1 MPIKEQLDETYQKL
15 TKAGHISRNQSDTQP
30 ISYYFAPGRLNL
42 IGEHT
47 DYNGGNVF
55 PCAISFG
62 TYALF
67 RKREDDIV
75 TVYSENFPDKG
86 VISFSLSDLDYDK
99 ADNWANYPKGM
110 LKYLTEATKSLPSGF
125 DMVVYGNIP
134 NGAGLSSSASIE
146 LLTGVA
152 IDDAYDLGLD
162 RIQLIKLGQK
172 VENDFIGVNSGIMDQ
187 FAVGM
192 GQKDTAILLDCHTLD
207 YKLIPIKL
215 NDYCIIIMNTNKRRE
230 LADSKYNERR
240 SECEEALK
248 RLQTKLSIS
257 SLGDL
262 DIPTF
267 EANRGLI
274 HDDILEKRAK
284 HTVYEN
290 QRTLKAKDALKKN
303 DLVAFGHLMDE
314 SHDSLK
320 NDYEVTGKELDT
332 LVAAARRQPGVLGA
346 RMTGAGF
353 GGCAIALVKE
363 ANTADF
369 ETKVGAA
376 YQDEIG
382 YEATFYPAHI
392 ETGAKKLDW

>member
-1 MPIKEQLDETYQKL
+1 MSIKEQLDKTYQKL
-15 TKAGHISRNQSDTQP
+15 TKAGHISRSQSDTQ
-30 ISYYFAPGRLNL
+30 STNYYFAPGRINL

-67 RKREDDIV
+67 RKREDDLV
-75 TVYSENFPDKG
+75 TVYSENFPAKG
-86 VISFSLSDLDYDK
+86 VITFSLSDLDYDK

-110 LKYLTEATKSLPSGF
+110 VKYLTEAAKPLSSGF

-152 IDDAYDLGLD
+152 INDAYDLGVD

-207 YKLIPIKL
+207 YELVPIKL
-215 NDYCIIIMNTNKRRE
+215 KYYCIIIMNTNKRRE

-267 EANRGLI
+267 EANRDLI

-284 HTVYEN
+284 HAVYEN

-303 DLVAFGHLMDE
+303 DLTAFGQLMDE

-332 LVAAARRQPGVLGA
+332 LVAVARRQPGVLGA

-369 ETKVGAA
+369 EAKVGEA

>member
-1 MPIKEQLDETYQKL
+1 
-15 TKAGHISRNQSDTQP
+15 
-30 ISYYFAPGRLNL
+30 
-42 IGEHT
+42 
-47 DYNGGNVF
+47 
-55 PCAISFG
+55 
-62 TYALF
+62 
-67 RKREDDIV
+67 
-75 TVYSENFPDKG
+75 
-86 VISFSLSDLDYDK
+86 
-99 ADNWANYPKGM
+99 
-110 LKYLTEATKSLPSGF
+110 
-125 DMVVYGNIP
+125 
-134 NGAGLSSSASIE
+134 
-146 LLTGVA
+146 
-152 IDDAYDLGLD
+152 
-162 RIQLIKLGQK
+162 
-172 VENDFIGVNSGIMDQ
+172 
-187 FAVGM
+187 
-192 GQKDTAILLDCHTLD
+192 
-207 YKLIPIKL
+207 
-215 NDYCIIIMNTNKRRE
+215 MNTNKRRE

-267 EANRGLI
+267 EANRDLI

-284 HTVYEN
+284 LAVYEN